1 MIQDTKLFNIRNFDF
16 HLRHLLIIAILAI
29 SFSISAMVR
38 SQAAD
43 YGFQLNE
50 FDPYFNYRATQYLLD
65 HGIDAYVHWHDDMSW
80 YPQGRDVFAT
90 AQVPLH
96 FTDAILYKIFG
107 GGTSLYNFTI
117 IFPVVFGSLT
127 AIIVFALV
135 RVIGGTTA
143 GLFASLFFALSPPI
157 IVRGTIGWFKSEP
170 LGLFYGLLGIYLFL
184 SGLKSDNPKI
194 AAAKLIGAG
203 FFLGVGFAAW
213 GGVEFFLIPLGLFFI
228 VLPFVKKDH
237 KFLLWAI
244 PLFVAATMV
253 VAGGMFAR
261 PGPSFVFG
269 IRGFV
274 LIGPTILLVIIILV
288 HKFSKEP
295 VRLRNTLLVLAAL
308 VIIGIVIFSSG
319 ILHTASFRYLNAV
332 NPFLTSEDPLVDS
345 VAEHATPT
353 LAQNF
358 TYFSVLMLF
367 AGLGIWLIFRKN
379 TETNS
384 SQPLS
389 LRNEMIVFALI
400 IGIVGAYAGS
410 TFSRLELLTATS
422 VIVLSSVG
430 LTAIVSEILRKEE
443 KHVKVTE
450 PSKKG
455 ASKGKKTIDMLG
467 RIPKI
472 SFVAVIVAI
481 LLVPT
486 MFPVNANWISM
497 TKAPPTILNGGSN
510 YAISTD
516 DWPATLNWIKTNTP
530 KDSVVASWWDY
541 GYWIQTLGERK
552 SLADNATIDT
562 ERIATIARMFLS
574 SPDDAWKALREMGAN
589 YVLVYV
595 VGQKFISNG
604 QELYVLGGGGDES
617 KKQWFIRIAGYNLS
631 KFLEEDQ
638 FTPTK
643 YFWQNTMLGQMFPFA
658 TLTYYDPNTH
668 TESAN
673 YTLGYTAIYAKTIKY
688 PENGNGPLRLVY
700 SSPSINRNDSGIF
713 SGVLLY
719 QVNPD
724 YMQQANSVPQAN
736 NLPQAKPEV
745 KPTSSSNTT
754 GDTATIDTKFGQ
766 ISIKLLDNVAP
777 KTVSNFEK
785 LANSGFYRG
794 TIFHRIMPGFVIQA
808 GDPNTI
814 NGSRDTW
821 GLGDAGYTIPP
832 EFNNMKFTKYMVGMA
847 RGSDVNSGSSQF
859 FITLGDAP
867 WLDGQYTLFG
877 QVISGQD
884 IVDKIASLK
893 TNPTNQP
900 EDADAARIDKVTIV
914 SASNNTAK

>member
-1 MIQDTKLFNIRNFDF
+1 
-16 HLRHLLIIAILAI
+16 
-29 SFSISAMVR
+29 
-38 SQAAD
+38 
-43 YGFQLNE
+43 
-50 FDPYFNYRATQYLLD
+50 
-65 HGIDAYVHWHDDMSW
+65 
-80 YPQGRDVFAT
+80 
-90 AQVPLH
+90 
-96 FTDAILYKIFG
+96 
-107 GGTSLYNFTI
+107 
-117 IFPVVFGSLT
+117 
-127 AIIVFALV
+127 
-135 RVIGGTTA
+135 
-143 GLFASLFFALSPPI
+143 
-157 IVRGTIGWFKSEP
+157 
-170 LGLFYGLLGIYLFL
+170 
-184 SGLKSDNPKI
+184 
-194 AAAKLIGAG
+194 
-203 FFLGVGFAAW
+203 
-213 GGVEFFLIPLGLFFI
+213 
-228 VLPFVKKDH
+228 
-237 KFLLWAI
+237 
-244 PLFVAATMV
+244 
-253 VAGGMFAR
+253 
-261 PGPSFVFG
+261 
-269 IRGFV
+269 
-274 LIGPTILLVIIILV
+274 
-288 HKFSKEP
+288 
-295 VRLRNTLLVLAAL
+295 
-308 VIIGIVIFSSG
+308 
-319 ILHTASFRYLNAV
+319 
-332 NPFLTSEDPLVDS
+332 
-345 VAEHATPT
+345 
-353 LAQNF
+353 
-358 TYFSVLMLF
+358 MLF

-384 SQPLS
+384 PQPLS

-455 ASKGKKTIDMLG
+455 ASKGKKTIDLLG

-486 MFPVNANWISM
+486 MFSVNANWISM

-516 DWPATLNWIKTNTP
+516 DWPVTLNWIKTNTP

-574 SPDDAWKALREMGAN
+574 SPDDAWKTLREMGAN

-617 KKQWFIRIAGYNLS
+617 KKQWFIRIAGENLS

-643 YFWQNTMLGQMFPFA
+643 YFWQNT
-658 TLTYYDPNTH
+658 
-668 TESAN
+668 
-673 YTLGYTAIYAKTIKY
+673 I
-688 PENGNGPLRLVY
+688 
-700 SSPSINRNDSGIF
+700 
-713 SGVLLY
+713 
-719 QVNPD
+719 
-724 YMQQANSVPQAN
+724 
-736 NLPQAKPEV
+736 
-745 KPTSSSNTT
+745 
-754 GDTATIDTKFGQ
+754 FGQ
-766 ISIKLLDNVAP
+766 ISIKLLNNVAP

-814 NGSRDTW
+814 NGSRDIW
-821 GLGDAGYTIPP
+821 GLGDAGHTIPP
-832 EFNNMKFTKYMVGMA
+832 EFNTMKFTKYMVGMA

-859 FITLGDAP
+859 FITFGDAP
-867 WLDGQYTLFG
+867 WLSGQY
-877 QVISGQD
+877 
-884 IVDKIASLK
+884 KIG
-893 TNPTNQP
+893 
-900 EDADAARIDKVTIV
+900 
-914 SASNNTAK
+914 